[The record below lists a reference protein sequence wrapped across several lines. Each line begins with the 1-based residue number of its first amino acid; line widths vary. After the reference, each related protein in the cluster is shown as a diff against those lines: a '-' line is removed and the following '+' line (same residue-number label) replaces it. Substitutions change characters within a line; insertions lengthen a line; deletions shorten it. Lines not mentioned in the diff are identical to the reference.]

1 MRIAVLTPTYNER
14 DNIKEFLVRIQA
26 VAPSAHI
33 YFVDDNSPDGT
44 ADLVAEHAR
53 QDPRVNLISRDG
65 ERGYAAASREGL
77 ALLASKSYDAIVTMD
92 CDLSHDPTAIP
103 VMLNQLRS
111 GADMVIGSRY
121 IPGGGVRNWSLFRR
135 ALSRWGNRY
144 TALMLGVGVRDC
156 TSGFRVYKPEVISR
170 GIVASTTSNGYAF
183 LSEVL
188 MELHATRHYRVVEVP
203 IVYVDRV
210 SGQSKMNKTIISESM
225 RLVTKWGLG
234 RLFRRA

>member
-14 DNIKEFLVRIQA
+14 DNIKAFLVRIQA

-121 IPGGGVRNWSLFRR
+121 VPGGGVRNWSLFRR

-144 TALMLGVGVRDC
+144 TALMLGLGVRDC
-156 TSGFRVYKPEVISR
+156 TSGFRVYKPEVISS

-188 MELHATRHYRVVEVP
+188 MRLCQQSDRIVSEIP
-203 IVYVDRV
+203 IIYSDRV
-210 SGQSKMNKTIISESM
+210 AGVSKMDKTIIKESIF
-225 RLVTKWGLG
+225 LVTWWGLK
-234 RLFRRA
+234 RLF